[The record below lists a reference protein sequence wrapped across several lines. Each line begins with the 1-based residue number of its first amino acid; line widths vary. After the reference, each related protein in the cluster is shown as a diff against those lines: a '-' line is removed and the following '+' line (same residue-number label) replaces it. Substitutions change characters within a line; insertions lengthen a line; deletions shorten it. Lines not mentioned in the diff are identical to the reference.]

1 MSETMDP
8 DRGQTTLDFVIGIS
22 VFLAAIFFIFLFA
35 PGILTPFTVSG
46 QSDAV
51 TVDRTADYLSQDALG
66 GPDEPYVLERSC
78 TVAFFNRSGDDPPG
92 TSDCRYEDEPLR
104 EQLGLAE
111 TRTVNVTITGNVSGG
126 VTASQ
131 LYWDTENRTLAAAPV
146 DDDDVPLTI
155 GDDIEQRRATTTAT
169 RVVTLNGKDVTMTVV
184 VS

>member
-1 MSETMDP
+1 MDP
-8 DRGQTTLDFVIGIS
+8 DRGQTTIDFVIGIS
-22 VFLAAIFFIFLFA
+22 VFLAAIFFVFLFA

-46 QSDAV
+46 QSDAI

-66 GPDEPYVLERSC
+66 GPDEPYVLERAC

-111 TRTVNVTITGNVSGG
+111 TRTINVTITGNVSGG

-131 LYWDTENRTLAAAPV
+131 LYWDTEERELTAAPGGNKAV
-146 DDDDVPLTI
+146 RLTI